1 MRIFQKKKR
10 IGALRW
16 RTFVSQIRYS
26 LENIRKA
33 VVLMAR
39 CTFVLWVVNA
49 NWNSNYGYWNVEAN
63 PISDPYEWNAGN
75 QVVSC

>member
-1 MRIFQKKKR
+1 
-10 IGALRW
+10 
-16 RTFVSQIRYS
+16 
-26 LENIRKA
+26 
-33 VVLMAR
+33 MAR